1 MTVEQ
6 NVRRPWWRL
15 ALGVSIL
22 AAAASLPAQQSVT
35 ETRDPKQTQDE
46 DFAKSVKEWTTQ
58 PYFISPLVDH
68 LPKVAGIPMPKD
80 VLGYHI
86 GAPAKLTYYADILK
100 YYRALAAASPR
111 VKIETVGRSDEDRE
125 LVVVWISSDA
135 NIANL
140 KQNRDNLAKIADPR
154 ELSEDEA
161 RRLIATTKP
170 HYHLMGG
177 LHSGE
182 TGPSEMLMELAYR
195 LVTETSPLINGI
207 RENVIVSIT
216 PVADPDGRDRNVDW
230 FYKSNEEAEAA
241 AKAAPASAEAGAR
254 GRGAGAPAQTG
265 RGGVGRGTAPLPYWG
280 KYVFH
285 DNNRDIH
292 LSQLSMRALVDF
304 YFTAYPPIM
313 HDLHESLPLLY
324 TYSGA
329 APQNPNLDPIL
340 FTELPFFANF
350 ELAQMTKYGMPG
362 VYTHAFM
369 DGWSPGY
376 LGSVAY
382 NHNGMMRMY
391 ETQSGGEPRPGA
403 AAGRGRATGAGQNA
417 EADQPGRGGRG
428 AQAPGAGRG
437 AQAPGAGR
445 GAQAPGAGRGAQ
457 APTAP
462 TGRGGGQNREWYRGI
477 AIPPGAATDF
487 SRRNNTN
494 YMQTG
499 VLTALQLTSM
509 FPNLVIENFY
519 KKTVNSIEA
528 GKNDPPHGYVIP
540 VQRDMTRVAQLVNL
554 LRVQRIEIGQAP
566 ASFKTSDGTF
576 PAGSYVIKRDQ
587 PYGRLAKNLLEKQD
601 YPDPNLRTYDDSG
614 WTMGL
619 ASLVDV
625 KEIKDKAIL
634 TVKTTPVDQA
644 VAKGKVSG
652 SGSAAMAVAHFGS
665 NNMIA
670 FRYRLKHVPMKVA
683 DKAFKAGGIDFPAG
697 SFVVVPPADM
707 AQVRTAVDELGL
719 TAAALPSAPSV
730 TMHDADPPRVAIYT
744 PWSGTQEIGW
754 VRFTFD
760 KFGIPFDLIYKERV
774 KKGNLKSDYDV
785 IVMPTQNAN
794 RAAVFAPPAA
804 RPVPYRKDPKYKF
817 VGMYGESDDITGGMG
832 AEGVEAFQRFLDN
845 GGTLVAMGNAIR
857 FPTELGMAR
866 TVDASA
872 STSNAFYAPRPIV
885 EAEVLRLDH
894 PVFYGYTEKIM
905 PVKYFAGPLMSVG
918 EPDRGN
924 VLARYVGGNDAVL
937 SGLMRG
943 ADEVRERPI
952 AVDVPAGVSGKG
964 RVVMFANNPIYRWQN
979 HGEFNMVFNTL
990 LNWND
995 LGASAAPGAPTTS
1008 ESART
1013 GG

>member
-1 MTVEQ
+1 MTVEH
-6 NVRRPWWRL
+6 NVRRRGWRV
-15 ALGVSIL
+15 ALGLSVL
-22 AAAASLPAQQSVT
+22 AAAVSLPAQQSVT

-46 DFAKSVKEWTTQ
+46 DFAKSVKEWTTR

-68 LPKVAGIPMPKD
+68 LPKVPGIPMPKD

-100 YYRALAAASPR
+100 YYKALAAATPR
-111 VKIETVGRSDEDRE
+111 VQIETIGKSDEDRE

-135 NIANL
+135 NIKNL

-154 ELSEDEA
+154 GLNDAEVK
-161 RRLIATTKP
+161 RLIATTKP
-170 HYHLMGG
+170 QYHLMGG

-230 FYKSNEEAEAA
+230 FYKTNEEMESAGPTAGGAA
-241 AKAAPASAEAGAR
+241 TAAQAPGGGRGAAPAAEG
-254 GRGAGAPAQTG
+254 GGGGG
-265 RGGVGRGTAPLPYWG
+265 RGGGAALPYWG

-292 LSQLSMRALVDF
+292 LSQVSMRALADF
-304 YFTAYPPIM
+304 YFTAFPPIM

-324 TYSGA
+324 TYSGGP
-329 APQNPNLDPIL
+329 PQNPNLDPIL

-362 VYTHAFM
+362 VYTHGFM

-391 ETQSGGEPRPGA
+391 ETQSGSEPRPDAAGGRGRGARGGDNAEGDQPA
-403 AAGRGRATGAGQNA
+403 AAGRGRGA
-417 EADQPGRGGRG
+417 QPAGGGRG
-428 AQAPGAGRG
+428 TQTPAV
-437 AQAPGAGR
+437 
-445 GAQAPGAGRGAQ
+445 
-457 APTAP
+457 P
-462 TGRGGGQNREWYRGI
+462 TGRGGGQDREWYRGI
-477 AIPPGAATDF
+477 AIPTGAAANF

-499 VLTALQLTSM
+499 VLTGLQLTSM

-519 KKTVNSIEA
+519 KKTANSIEA

-540 VQRDMTRVAQLVNL
+540 VQRDMTRVATLVNL
-554 LRVQRIEIGQAP
+554 LRVQRIEVGEAK
-566 ASFKTSDGTF
+566 SEFKTSDGTF

-587 PYGRLAKNLLEKQD
+587 PYGRLAKNLLEKQN

-634 TVKTTPVDQA
+634 GVATSSVKEA
-644 VAKGKVSG
+644 VAKGKVTG
-652 SGSAAMAVAHFGS
+652 SGSAGMAVAHFGS

-670 FRYRLKHVPMKVA
+670 FRYRLKGVPMKVA
-683 DKAFKAGGIDFPAG
+683 DKAFKAEGTDFPAG
-697 SFVVVPPADM
+697 SFIIAPPADM
-707 AQVRTAVDELGL
+707 TQVRAAVEEFGL
-719 TAAALPSAPSV
+719 TAAALSSAPSV
-730 TMHDADPPRVAIYT
+730 ASHEADAPRVAIYT
-744 PWSGTQEIGW
+744 SWSGTQEIGW

-774 KKGNLKSDYDV
+774 KKGNLRNDYDV
-785 IVMPTQNAN
+785 IVMPTQNVT

-804 RPVPYRKDPKYKF
+804 RPVPYKKDPRYKF

-832 AEGVEAFQRFLDN
+832 AEGVAAFQRFLDE
-845 GGTLVAMGNAIR
+845 GGTLVAMGAAVR

-866 TVDASA
+866 TVDAGA
-872 STSNAFYAPRPIV
+872 NTTSNFYAPRPIV
-885 EAEVLRLDH
+885 QAEVLRLDH
-894 PVFYGYTEKIM
+894 PVFYGYTEKLM
-905 PVKYFAGPLMSVG
+905 PVKYFAGPLMTVG
-918 EPDRGN
+918 EPDRSN
-924 VLARYVGGNDAVL
+924 VLARYVGGDEAVL

-952 AVDVPAGVSGKG
+952 AVDVPGGYSGKG

-995 LGASAAPGAPTTS
+995 MGSVSAPATTAAGV
-1008 ESART
+1008 AR
-1013 GG
+1013 